1 MTRWIGIILL
11 ILLLSLGLAALWK
24 RGGAGGTAE
33 TATVAYGNILK
44 QIAARGR
51 VEAKTTVDL
60 SSKVDGRIKKLA
72 AREGDRV
79 DRGQEVIT
87 LEDDDARA
95 AIDQAKAELK
105 EAERKYARTQRLFQ
119 SRAIPKSQLEEAETK
134 WELARAEMERAGAFL
149 NDMHIVSPI
158 RGKAIDRYREVGE
171 SVKAGV
177 PILTVADLSS
187 IRVRAEIDEDD
198 VGGLAL
204 GQTAAITS
212 DAYSGR
218 TFAGKVIE
226 IGDQVGKRTIKIEDP
241 SKISDTKILE
251 AKIEIPQDTPF
262 KLGMTVDIKID
273 LARRDH
279 VLKLPRRAIQRDDQG
294 PYVTVLK
301 EGRKEIRRVAFGEM
315 DRWDAEVVEGLHE
328 GERVVL
334 P

>member
-1 MTRWIGIILL
+1 MTRWIGIIFL
-11 ILLLSLGLAALWK
+11 ILLLSIGLAALWK
-24 RGGAGGTAE
+24 RGGVGETPE
-33 TATVAYGNILK
+33 TATVGYGNILK

-60 SSKVDGRIKKLA
+60 SSKVDGRIKRLA

-79 DRGQEVIT
+79 DRGEEVIT
-87 LEDDDARA
+87 LEDDYARA
-95 AIDQAKAELK
+95 SIDQAKAELK

-134 WELARAEMERAGAFL
+134 LDLARARMEQAQSL
-149 NDMHIVSPI
+149 MNDMHIASPI
-158 RGKAIDRYREVGE
+158 RGKVIDRYREAGE

-198 VGGLAL
+198 IGGLAL

-212 DAYSGR
+212 DAYPGR
-218 TFAGKVIE
+218 SFSGKVIE
-226 IGDQVGKRTIKIEDP
+226 IGDQVGKRMIKLEDP

-279 VLKLPRRAIQRDDQG
+279 VLKIPRKAIQHDGRG
-294 PYVTVLK
+294 AYATVVKDGQK
-301 EGRKEIRRVAFGEM
+301 EVRRIVLGAM
-315 DRWDAEVVEGLHE
+315 DRWDAEVVEGLHK
-328 GERVVL
+328 GEKVIL